1 MGDLYDEHVYGV
13 VTPDR
18 RFKVDVNP
26 SGSVVMIRCDI
37 KKGKQPL
44 QQSLNKPP
52 WDAAPR
58 AADGFVLDLGNIGF
72 RGGSSQYPQIRGD
85 NYVEADPLSLQS
97 AGPPQTRIFRNIQQP
112 TTIGTSLA
120 TASRTSTDSTSTPG
134 RSRKGQRPRMGGIVH
149 CGAFFGST
157 VIRLCASS
165 RAPMH
170 CNVCKTCKPR
180 CTLCTFYARTL

>member
-1 MGDLYDEHVYGV
+1 MYGV

-97 AGPPQTRIFRNIQQP
+97 AGPPQTRIFRNSQQAP
-112 TTIGTSLA
+112 QQAYQPQQQAAYPATYDHRDLA
-120 TASRTSTDSTSTPG
+120 GYSFQNIN
-134 RSRKGQRPRMGGIVH
+134 GQYINTG
-149 CGAFFGST
+149 
-157 VIRLCASS
+157 
-165 RAPMH
+165 
-170 CNVCKTCKPR
+170 KKK
-180 CTLCTFYARTL
+180 